1 MKIKTIA
8 AICRKNKA
16 FCLYDSITRDGEV
29 GTQWL
34 GDGRAIYPLQG
45 LPRLEEDS
53 IYTMFDITEKQQDKI
68 TFRYETLPEGINFA
82 DTDQCENCLDDQKLE
97 VVLDGRILKP
107 LHTQQGVVFIDTA
120 YLAPF
125 ADVVDMLE
133 LYERVTPSG
142 QIHIAAKL
150 GMFLA
155 GIILPYD
162 IIRKE
167 FVDQL
172 GGLWEQC
179 RFALD
184 NKERRK
190 AEREAAA
197 PAVPEQT
204 NFE

>member
-45 LPRLEEDS
+45 LPLLEEDS

-68 TFRYETLPEGINFA
+68 TFRCETLPEGINFSN
-82 DTDQCENCLDDQKLE
+82 TDQCENILDDQKLE
-97 VVLDGRILKP
+97 IALDGRILKP
-107 LHTQQGVVFIDTA
+107 LQTQQGIVFIDAA

-125 ADVVDMLE
+125 ADVMDLLE
-133 LYERVTPSG
+133 LYERVTTSG
-142 QIHIAAKL
+142 QIYIAAKL

-155 GIILPYD
+155 GVILPYD

-167 FVDQL
+167 FVEQL
-172 GGLWEQC
+172 GGLLKQC
-179 RFALD
+179 RFALE

-190 AEREAAA
+190 AEQEA
-197 PAVPEQT
+197 AVPEQT
-204 NFE
+204 NF